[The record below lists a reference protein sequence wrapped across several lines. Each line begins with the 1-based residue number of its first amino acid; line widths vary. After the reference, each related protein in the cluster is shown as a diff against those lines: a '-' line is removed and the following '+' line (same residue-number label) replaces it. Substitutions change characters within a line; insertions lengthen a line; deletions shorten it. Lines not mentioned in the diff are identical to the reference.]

1 MAAVESLDIRKD
13 VDENYEC
20 FYDFLDMLSFEISKY
35 FKPYLPFRNA
45 QGFQL
50 DDPAVL
56 SRDVYNIT
64 EQYFKARCGLD
75 AKKMNFEQF
84 ASHFAQ
90 IYKDNLPGSNGEVG
104 LDNKQLKIIEEDLL
118 DVMTDTARKEIYN

>member
-1 MAAVESLDIRKD
+1 MPTAESTDIRKD

-20 FYDFLDMLSFEISKY
+20 FYDFLDMMSFEVSKY
-35 FKPYLPFRNA
+35 FKPYLPFRNN
-45 QGFQL
+45 QGYQL

-75 AKKMNFEQF
+75 PKKVNFEQF

-90 IYKDNLPGSNGEVG
+90 IYKDHLPGSKGDLG
-104 LDNKQLKIIEEDLL
+104 LDSKQLKIIEEDLL

>member
-1 MAAVESLDIRKD
+1 MATVETLDIRKD

-20 FYDFLDMLSFEISKY
+20 FYDFLDMMSFEISKY
-35 FKPYLPFRNA
+35 FKPYLPFRGG

-56 SRDVYNIT
+56 SRDVYNLT
-64 EQYFKARCGLD
+64 EQFFKTRCNLD
-75 AKKMNFEQF
+75 PKKVNFELF

-90 IYKDNLPGSNGEVG
+90 AYKEHLPNEKGEMG
-104 LDNKQLKIIEEDLL
+104 LTSKQLKIIEEDLL